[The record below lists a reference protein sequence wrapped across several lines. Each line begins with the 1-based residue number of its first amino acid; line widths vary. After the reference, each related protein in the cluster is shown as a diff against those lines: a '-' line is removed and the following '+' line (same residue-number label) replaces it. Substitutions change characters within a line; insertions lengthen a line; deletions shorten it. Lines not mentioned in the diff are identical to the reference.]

1 MRPLLF
7 FVFLL
12 VTVAATSQQYYLFI
26 GTYTSTGSKGIYVY
40 RFNAATGHVDSVSST
55 EGIVNPSYLAI
66 APGGKYIYAAT
77 ETRTPNAGSISAFAF
92 DRATGKLRLINR
104 QPGGGDNPVYVSV
117 HHSGKWVVMANYSGG
132 SLSVFPLN
140 ADGSLSPFSQN
151 IVYQGR
157 SVNPERQ
164 DRSHVHSVI
173 FSPLQDYLMVQD
185 LGRDKVMVYRFDE
198 HAGPHPQAGQP
209 LRPAAIPFIS
219 TIPGTGPRH
228 LAFLPDG
235 RYAYL
240 VEEMGGAVDVYRYD
254 AGKGSLDS
262 VQRILAHPDT
272 AKGPFRSADI
282 HVTPDG
288 RFLYVTN
295 RESESNVAIF
305 LIDSATGK
313 LMLKG
318 YESTQG
324 IEPRNFLIDP
334 SGAFL
339 LVANQESN
347 SIVLFRIDRKTGM
360 LHPTGEKIIVPL
372 PTCLKMME

>member
-1 MRPLLF
+1 MG
-7 FVFLL
+7 
-12 VTVAATSQQYYLFI
+12 TIAASSQQYYLFI

-40 RFNAATGHVDSVSST
+40 RFDAATGQVDSVSHT

-66 APGGKYIYAAT
+66 APGGKYVYAAT
-77 ETRTPNAGSISAFAF
+77 ETRTPNAGSISAFVF
-92 DRATGKLRLINR
+92 DRATGRLRLINK
-104 QPGGGDNPVYVSV
+104 QPSGGDNPVYVSV

-140 ADGSLSPFSQN
+140 ADGDLRPFSQN
-151 IVYQGR
+151 IIYQGR

-173 FSPLQDYLMVQD
+173 FSPQQDYLMVQD
-185 LGRDKVMVYRFDE
+185 LGQDKVMVYHFDE
-198 HAGPHPQAGQP
+198 HADPHPRAGQPLEPAAP

-219 TIPGTGPRH
+219 TLPGTGPRH
-228 LAFLPDG
+228 LAFPPDG

-272 AKGPFRSADI
+272 SKGPFRGADI
-282 HVTPDG
+282 HVSPDG

-295 RESESNVAIF
+295 RESESNIAIF
-305 LIDSATGK
+305 SIDSANGK
-313 LMLKG
+313 LTLKG
-318 YESTQG
+318 YEPTQG

-347 SIVLFRIDRKTGM
+347 SIVVFRIDPKTGL
-360 LHPTGEKIIVPL
+360 LHPTGEKIMVPL